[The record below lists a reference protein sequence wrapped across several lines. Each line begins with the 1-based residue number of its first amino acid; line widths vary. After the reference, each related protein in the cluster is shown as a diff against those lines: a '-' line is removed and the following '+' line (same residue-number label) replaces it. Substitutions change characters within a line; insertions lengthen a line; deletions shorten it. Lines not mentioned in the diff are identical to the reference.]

1 MNKLLVKVKAV
12 YNNIRIANIKPTGVL
27 ATRMLIGTILIPI
40 LLVITQYIL
49 VFIKGDVSVESGK
62 VIDVGIK
69 IIDHIFIPSVLT
81 AIVGFLALWLDE
93 NHNGVPDKLE
103 KDDKK

>member
-1 MNKLLVKVKAV
+1 
-12 YNNIRIANIKPTGVL
+12 
-27 ATRMLIGTILIPI
+27 MLIGVILIPI

-62 VIDVGIK
+62 IIDVGIK

-103 KDDKK
+103 KDDNK